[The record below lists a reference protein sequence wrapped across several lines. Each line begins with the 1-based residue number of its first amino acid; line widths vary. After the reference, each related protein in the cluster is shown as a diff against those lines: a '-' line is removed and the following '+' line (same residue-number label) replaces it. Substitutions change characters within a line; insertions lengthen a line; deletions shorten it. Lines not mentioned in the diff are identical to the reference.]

1 MGSSNFLCSQRRA
14 LVCLTFLT
22 TIFLCSFTINVTE
35 GSVGQTRSGLSSTA
49 TPAATPPSEC
59 SSLLVLSR
67 CPAHSF
73 STMSC
78 PCLCGHR
85 NHGHTQPFRE
95 ETKGIFIT
103 LQEYIVITT
112 SWRNSFQWSKMYTTS
127 NYSILH
133 FNSHIQFLWSCQNRT
148 VYRRVFVPDVGPKYT
163 QLT

>member
-1 MGSSNFLCSQRRA
+1 MGSSNFLCGQRRA
-14 LVCLTFLT
+14 LVCLTFLIT
-22 TIFLCSFTINVTE
+22 MLLCSFTINVTE

-85 NHGHTQPFRE
+85 NHDTHNHSGRRQKASLLLCRSTLLSPHLDAIVFSGPKCIPPPITVY
-95 ETKGIFIT
+95 FIST
-103 LQEYIVITT
+103 HIYNFYKVVKTG
-112 SWRNSFQWSKMYTTS
+112 MYTEGS
-127 NYSILH
+127 LY
-133 FNSHIQFLWSCQNRT
+133 
-148 VYRRVFVPDVGPKYT
+148 
-163 QLT
+163 LT

>member
-1 MGSSNFLCSQRRA
+1 MGSSNFLCGQRRA
-14 LVCLTFLT
+14 LVCLTFLIT
-22 TIFLCSFTINVTE
+22 MLLCSFTINVTE

-85 NHGHTQPFRE
+85 NHDTHNHSGRRQKASLLLCRS
-95 ETKGIFIT
+95 T
-103 LQEYIVITT
+103 LLSPHLDAIVSVGQNVYHLQLQYT
-112 SWRNSFQWSKMYTTS
+112 SFQLTYTI
-127 NYSILH
+127 SIKL
-133 FNSHIQFLWSCQNRT
+133 SRQECIQKGLCT
-148 VYRRVFVPDVGPKYT
+148 
-163 QLT
+163 